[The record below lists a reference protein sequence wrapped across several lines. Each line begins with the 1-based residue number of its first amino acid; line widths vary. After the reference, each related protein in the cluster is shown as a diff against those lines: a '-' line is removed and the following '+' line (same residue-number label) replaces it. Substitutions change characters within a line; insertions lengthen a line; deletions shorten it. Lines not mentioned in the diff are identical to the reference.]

1 MTREYFFSLIS
12 KLDALRYAVED
23 ERILEIY
30 FERLSNLQEDIFKET
45 IEYILDNQNEF
56 PTIAQIRGKYFE
68 IRETRYKYC
77 ERCKKYY
84 PKYTHECFI
93 YENLLILKNYSP
105 FEFKEKIK
113 NPVYKQIYQKFGGKN
128 GQN

>member
-12 KLDALRYAVED
+12 KLDALRFAPTD

-30 FERLSNLQEDIFKET
+30 FERLNNLQADVFKEA

-68 IRETRYKYC
+68 IRERRYRFC
-77 ERCKKYY
+77 ERCNKYC

-93 YENLLILKNYSP
+93 YEDLLMLKRYSP
-105 FEFKEKIK
+105 FEFKEKIS
-113 NPVYKQIYQKFGGKN
+113 NPVYKQIYQKFGGNN
-128 GQN
+128 GHN